1 MAISTFLPKAPEIT
15 EWTIVTRT
23 AVSGESDTTA
33 PFAVDFLSSAQICLS
48 ATDDDGG
55 TSPTL
60 DVSVEEQNADGTT
73 YRDIARFSTLT
84 STNNLLPSI
93 LDFVHAGNAIGS
105 SSTTIAAGTVR
116 TANMGGY
123 WRIQW
128 TMSGTWTFKV
138 FGNFKQ

>member
-15 EWTIVTRT
+15 EWTVVSRS
-23 AVSGESDTTA
+23 AVSDESDTTS
-33 PFAVDFLSSAQICLS
+33 PFAVDFLSSAQIVLV
-48 ATDDDGG
+48 ATDDAGG

-60 DVSVEEQNADGTT
+60 DVSIEEQNADGST

-84 STNNLLPSI
+84 STNTLTPSI
-93 LDFVHAGNAIGS
+93 LDFVHSGNAIGT

-128 TMSGTWTFKV
+128 TMSGTWTFTV
-138 FGNFKQ
+138 YGNFKQ